1 MLREGMERVKGPFES
16 VARDDIVTSK
26 RGSHGKRR
34 SHLPRSNVLCVREL
48 WISDDMVKF
57 TYRILQ
63 LLLQARGIENAQV
76 AFVQLV
82 EQNWYGNQEILE
94 SITPEF
100 LG

>member
-1 MLREGMERVKGPFES
+1 MLKGPS
-16 VARDDIVTSK
+16 DAVARDDIVTSK
-26 RGSHGKRR
+26 RGSHGKPR
-34 SHLPRSNVLCVREL
+34 SHLPRSNVLCVTKL

-63 LLLQARGIENAQV
+63 LLLQAKGMENAQV

-82 EQNWYGNQEILE
+82 EQNWHGNQEILE
-94 SITPEF
+94 SITPKF

>member
-1 MLREGMERVKGPFES
+1 
-16 VARDDIVTSK
+16 
-26 RGSHGKRR
+26 
-34 SHLPRSNVLCVREL
+34 
-48 WISDDMVKF
+48 MVKF